1 MSLLGKVALVTGGAS
16 GLGRATALRLAK
28 SGARVV
34 VLDLPNQP
42 GSQVVDAIG
51 DTKSMFVPADVTSP
65 VDVGMALDATYEKFG
80 ALHAVVQCAGIATAT
95 KVLSKRGVHQLE
107 LFAKILN
114 VNAVGTFN
122 VLRLSAER
130 MAAAPA
136 SETKERGVIINTAS
150 ISAFDGQIGQ
160 AAYAASKGAVVSMM
174 LPIARELAQQGIR
187 VVTIAPG
194 LFLTPLLEKLPE
206 KVIADLG
213 SEVPFPSRLGSP
225 DEYGALAEHIIT
237 NQYINGEVIRIDG
250 ALRMRP

>member
-1 MSLLGKVALVTGGAS
+1 VPDK
-16 GLGRATALRLAK
+16 
-28 SGARVV
+28 
-34 VLDLPNQP
+34 
-42 GSQVVDAIG
+42 
-51 DTKSMFVPADVTSP
+51 FVFPA
-65 VDVGMALDATYEKFG
+65 
-80 ALHAVVQCAGIATAT
+80 VQ
-95 KVLSKRGVHQLE
+95 
-107 LFAKILN
+107 ILN
-114 VNAVGTFN
+114 VNAVGSFN

-130 MAAAPA
+130 MAASPP

-187 VVTIAPG
+187 IVTIAPG

-213 SEVPFPSRLGSP
+213 AEVPFPSRLGSP
-225 DEYGALAEHIIT
+225 EEYGALAQHIIE
-237 NQYINGEVIRIDG
+237 NQYINGEVLRIDG